1 MNGIDIADFG
11 RAHDAIDS
19 QIAIGARRRADA
31 DGFIRELHM
40 ERVAVRLGVN
50 RERANPQLLAGADHA
65 QGDFAAICDEDFL
78 EHQVLREPDTTS
90 ALAGRYL
97 PDAEKHLAELHWF
110 AVLGHDFSDRAG
122 HLGFDLVHHLHR
134 FDDADDAVFAD
145 RFTDID
151 KRRRFRRTLPI
162 EGANHR

>member
-1 MNGIDIADFG
+1 MNRIDIADFR
-11 RAHDAIDS
+11 RAHDPIDS
-19 QIAIGARRRADA
+19 QIAIRARWRADA

-40 ERVAVRLGVN
+40 QRITVRFGVN

-65 QGDFAAICDEDFL
+65 QGYFAAVCDEDFL

-110 AVLGHDFSDRAG
+110 AVLGHDFGDRAG
-122 HLGFDLVHHLHR
+122 HLRFDLVHHLHR
-134 FDDADDAVFAD
+134 FDDANDAVFAH
-145 RFTDID
+145 RFTDFD
-151 KRRRFRRTLPI
+151 KGWRFRGTLAI
-162 EGANHR
+162 ECADHR